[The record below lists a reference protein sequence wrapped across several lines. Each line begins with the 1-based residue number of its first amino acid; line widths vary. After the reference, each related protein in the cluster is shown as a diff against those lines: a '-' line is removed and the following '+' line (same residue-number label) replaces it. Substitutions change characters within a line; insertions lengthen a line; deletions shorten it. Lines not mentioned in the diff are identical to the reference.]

1 MPARPGGACLPP
13 AGRAGDRE
21 GWEGGQVKILHRGDP
36 CPCCGQPIQTE
47 DPERLLFLSWLAEYS
62 AIRDA
67 IQAGKEG
74 DHAQ

>member
-1 MPARPGGACLPP
+1 M
-13 AGRAGDRE
+13 
-21 GWEGGQVKILHRGDP
+21 KILHRGDP

-67 IQAGKEG
+67 VRAGKEEN
-74 DHAQ
+74 HAQ